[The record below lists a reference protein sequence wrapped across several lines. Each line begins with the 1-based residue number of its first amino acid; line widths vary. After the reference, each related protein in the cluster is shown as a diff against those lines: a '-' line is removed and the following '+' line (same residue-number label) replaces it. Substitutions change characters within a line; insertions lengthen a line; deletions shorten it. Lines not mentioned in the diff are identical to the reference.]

1 MAQAQRLAERGLP
14 PRQEAHLRF
23 ALGKFFDDVKDYS
36 EAFANFRRA
45 NELTKRFGAPYD
57 RQHATRT
64 VDDLIHRYDREW
76 ANSKRVD
83 ASDSARPVFII
94 GMPRSGTSLAEQIV
108 ASHPA
113 VFGAGELAFWGN
125 ASKTID
131 NPVRA
136 LAADYLRLLA
146 QISPD
151 ALRVVDKMPA
161 NFLSLGL
168 IHEALPNARIIHMRR
183 NPIDTCLSIYFQH
196 FRGSHSYARD
206 LDDLAHYYAEYLRI
220 MQHWRR
226 ILPESA
232 ILEVPYEGL
241 VRDQE
246 DWTRKMLQ
254 FIAVPWDPR
263 CIDFHE
269 TNRSVMSAS
278 KWQVRQRM
286 SRSSIERW
294 RNYEQFVEP
303 LRRLEHLSKADGRD
317 GG

>member
-1 MAQAQRLAERGLP
+1 
-14 PRQEAHLRF
+14 
-23 ALGKFFDDVKDYS
+23 
-36 EAFANFRRA
+36 
-45 NELTKRFGAPYD
+45 
-57 RQHATRT
+57 
-64 VDDLIHRYDREW
+64 
-76 ANSKRVD
+76 
-83 ASDSARPVFII
+83 
-94 GMPRSGTSLAEQIV
+94 
-108 ASHPA
+108 
-113 VFGAGELAFWGN
+113 
-125 ASKTID
+125 
-131 NPVRA
+131 
-136 LAADYLRLLA
+136 
-146 QISPD
+146 
-151 ALRVVDKMPA
+151 
-161 NFLSLGL
+161 
-168 IHEALPNARIIHMRR
+168 
-183 NPIDTCLSIYFQH
+183 
-196 FRGSHSYARD
+196 
-206 LDDLAHYYAEYLRI
+206 

-226 ILPESA
+226 VLPDSA

-269 TNRSVMSAS
+269 MNRSVMSAS